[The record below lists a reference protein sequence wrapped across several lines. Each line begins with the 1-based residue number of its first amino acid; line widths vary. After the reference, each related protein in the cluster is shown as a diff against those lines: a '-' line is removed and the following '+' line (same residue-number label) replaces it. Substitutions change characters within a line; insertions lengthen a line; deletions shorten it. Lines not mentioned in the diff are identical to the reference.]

1 MMWALRA
8 EQVDGG
14 EFERSKSRAC
24 ETPAE
29 TWGNSAVPWGQ
40 IAALQFSA
48 SLPWFLPANN
58 PAQRL

>member
-14 EFERSKSRAC
+14 EFERSEK
-24 ETPAE
+24 
-29 TWGNSAVPWGQ
+29 SAVPWGQ

-48 SLPWFLPANN
+48 SLPWFLSANN
-58 PAQRL
+58 PAHRL

>member
-8 EQVDGG
+8 KQVDGG
-14 EFERSKSRAC
+14 EFERSEK
-24 ETPAE
+24 
-29 TWGNSAVPWGQ
+29 SAVPWGQ

-48 SLPWFLPANN
+48 SLPWFLPASN